1 VRELGFWLPA
11 AMAHLSCFLLLLLAL
26 FVSSVA
32 GLRRSEFP
40 PSFLFGAGTSSYQ
53 IEGAYLEDKK
63 GLSNWDVFTHIQGKI
78 VDGSNGDVAV
88 DHYHR
93 YLEDTD
99 DAFTGPR
106 LL

>member
-1 VRELGFWLPA
+1 
-11 AMAHLSCFLLLLLAL
+11 MARLSCFLLLLLAL

-63 GLSNWDVFTHIQGKI
+63 GLSNWDVFTHIQGVPPKTPQSS
-78 VDGSNGDVAV
+78 VEPSDD
-88 DHYHR
+88 
-93 YLEDTD
+93 LE
-99 DAFTGPR
+99 
-106 LL
+106 